1 MNVRIATRPLTGRV
15 GAIASKSDAHRALIG
30 AALARYSRTA
40 GENETG
46 AFAELCARFERSEVG
61 FESSED
67 ILATIRCLKALLGAR
82 TSAAPCLDCGESGST
97 LRFLLPVAA
106 AVVGKASFI
115 GRGRLPQRPL
125 GELRTLMEAHGCRFS
140 APSLPFTV
148 SGRLGGGRYALPGN
162 VSSQY
167 ITGLLLALPLAPTD
181 SRIVLT
187 GSLESAGYVEMTL
200 AALARFG
207 VRADRTEDGFAVAG
221 SQRYCE
227 PKTLAVEGDWSNAAF
242 FLTAGMLGGGVTVT
256 GLDVGSAQADRAIQR
271 LLAAFGADT
280 ALKAGEARAAGGTR
294 TMRPQRI
301 DVSAF
306 PDLFPIL
313 AVAACAGMGDTVL
326 ENAARLRFK
335 ESDRITSTAQML
347 SALGGSV
354 SERAD
359 ALIVHGHGRL
369 AGGTVESCG
378 DHRIAMAAAIA
389 SVLCTEPVIVCGAEA
404 VRKSYPRFFEDFQQ
418 LGGIADVI

>member
-1 MNVRIATRPLTGRV
+1 MNVRITPRPLTGCVR
-15 GAIASKSDAHRALIG
+15 AIASKSDAHRALIC
-30 AALARYSRTA
+30 AAIARHCSTA

-46 AFAELCARFERSEVG
+46 AFAALCARFERSEAG

-67 ILATIRCLKALLGAR
+67 ILATIGCLKALLGAQAP
-82 TSAAPCLDCGESGST
+82 AAPCLDCGESGST

-106 AVVGKASFI
+106 AVAGEASFT
-115 GRGRLPQRPL
+115 GRGRLPERPL
-125 GELRTLMEAHGCRFS
+125 GELRTVMEAHGCRFS

-167 ITGLLLALPLAPTD
+167 ITGLLLALPLAPAG

-187 GSLESAGYVEMTL
+187 SPLESAAYVEMTL

-207 VRADRTEDGFAVAG
+207 VRVDKTEDGFVIAG
-221 SQRYCE
+221 GQRYGE
-227 PKTLAVEGDWSNAAF
+227 PEALAVEGDWSNAAF
-242 FLTAGMLGGGVTVT
+242 FLTAGMLGGDVTVT
-256 GLDVGSAQADRAIQR
+256 GLDVGSAQADRAIRR

-280 ALKAGEARAAGGTR
+280 ALKAGEARAARGTE
-294 TMRPQRI
+294 TIRPQRI

-313 AVAACAGMGDTVL
+313 AVAACGGMGDTVL
-326 ENAARLRFK
+326 ENAARLRLK
-335 ESDRITSTAQML
+335 ESDRITSTAQMI

-359 ALIVHGHGRL
+359 ALILHGRGRL
-369 AGGTVESCG
+369 LGGTVESCG
-378 DHRIAMAAAIA
+378 DHRIAMAAAAA
-389 SVLCTEPVIVCGAEA
+389 SVLCTEPVVVRGAEA